1 MGGPPAQGSLVAG
14 KFSADGQFYR
24 ARVESATADGGA
36 RVTFVDFGN
45 SETLPPTSLRR
56 LSAEL
61 GADNVALEG
70 SGLVVTLDRPG
81 RSADV
86 IALLVGA
93 GLRVTTA
100 SRRGGLEDAFLQ
112 LTGAEA

>member
-1 MGGPPAQGSLVAG
+1 MFQERRPQPAFARGRTLLIEV
-14 KFSADGQFYR
+14 DDRER
-24 ARVESATADGGA
+24 AQ
-36 RVTFVDFGN
+36 
-45 SETLPPTSLRR
+45 LL
-56 LSAEL
+56 LSAEF